1 MLPPLAAAREQIN
14 GSGDPV
20 EPAAFVA
27 WLEAEI
33 GRLAEA
39 GGYMAIVLHPFMLDW
54 LGDENLVGLLDRVAT
69 AAAGDEVWV
78 ARCAE
83 VAEYV
88 GAHSERFGN
97 GAVLDSSSW
106 T

>member
-1 MLPPLAAAREQIN
+1 
-14 GSGDPV
+14 
-20 EPAAFVA
+20 VA
-27 WLEAEI
+27 
-33 GRLAEA
+33 
-39 GGYMAIVLHPFMLDW
+39 
-54 LGDENLVGLLDRVAT
+54 LLDKVAV

-88 GAHSERFGN
+88 GIHSERFGN